1 MLRLFRNYLNF
12 KLNELSNE
20 LVKKM
25 TKIKLLEEK
34 LSNQTHLIENL
45 KKSRQ
50 IVPNEKTLN
59 FEELKMD
66 LSFKSKKVKE
76 IESENNLMKNKI
88 E

>member
-34 LSNQTHLIENL
+34 LSNQNHLIENL

>member
-1 MLRLFRNYLNF
+1 
-12 KLNELSNE
+12 
-20 LVKKM
+20 M

-34 LSNQTHLIENL
+34 LSNQNHLIENL